1 MHANRRPSMSEYNPL
16 YDEAVNQTPL
26 VEVGHI
32 QCFCDNVQNGI
43 YTGKHD
49 NDCDVMREAEDD

>member
-1 MHANRRPSMSEYNPL
+1 MSEYNPL